1 MPLRGPPDR
10 YGSSARYAASFAT
23 RQFGILWIE
32 IRKRSHWSSPNLI
45 SGVLDGASPSI
56 SMYNDMRFPFIR

>member
-1 MPLRGPPDR
+1 MPLRGPLDR
-10 YGSSARYAASFAT
+10 YGSGARYAANFAT

-45 SGVLDGASPSI
+45 SGALDGAPPSI
-56 SMYNDMRFPFIR
+56 SMYSDMGFPFIR

>member
-23 RQFGILWIE
+23 RQFGILRIE
-32 IRKRSHWSSPNLI
+32 IRKWSHWSSPNLI
-45 SGVLDGASPSI
+45 SGVLDGASRSI